1 MQTRQ
6 IPEQAPGSSPD
17 PGTTLTKA
25 VMRAAGFL
33 GISQAIVASV
43 LGISTA
49 SGSRRASGHYV
60 LDAHRKEWEFGVLF
74 VRLFR
79 SLDAILGHGDQAR
92 LWLTNDN
99 LALGGKPLELIRS
112 TEGLVRVVHYLD
124 ATRGRV

>member
-1 MQTRQ
+1 MQSRQ
-6 IPEQAPGSSPD
+6 IPETDPLSGPD
-17 PGTTLTKA
+17 PGATLTKA

-33 GISQAIVASV
+33 GISQAVVASV

-49 SGSRRASGHYV
+49 SVSRMAAGLYI
-60 LDAHRKEWEFGVLF
+60 LDTHRKEWEFGVLF

-79 SLDAILGHGDQAR
+79 SLDAILGHGEQAR
-92 LWLTNDN
+92 LWLTNEN

>member
-1 MQTRQ
+1 MQPRQ
-6 IPEQAPGSSPD
+6 VPEHLPAGSPD

-33 GISQAIVASV
+33 GISQAGVANV

-49 SGSRRASGHYV
+49 SVSRMGSGGYV

-79 SLDAILGHGDQAR
+79 SLDAILGHSDQAR
-92 LWLTNDN
+92 LWLANEN
-99 LALGGKPLELIRS
+99 LALGGKPLDLIRT

-124 ATRGRV
+124 ATRGRI